1 MTKLPLSLVA
11 AATLALSAS
20 AQQGVP
26 SSWNAQ
32 RLSAATYLIL
42 DPEIQGNPNLITGEQ
57 RAGVLRAM
65 RKDSG
70 DAIKRRYPKATIT
83 TDASAPNVI
92 RVSPAL
98 VAPSALLPW
107 SKLTARLTFAL
118 PEGPKVVM
126 NEQHTLLTVWQHQ
139 ADAANFV
146 FDRLAQKLP

>member
-1 MTKLPLSLVA
+1 MHRPSL
-11 AATLALSAS
+11 TILALTVAVSAS
-20 AQQGVP
+20 AQQNVP
-26 SSWNAQ
+26 ASWNAQ
-32 RLSAATYLIL
+32 RLSAATYVIL

-70 DAIKRRYPKATIT
+70 DAIKRRYPNATIT

-92 RVSPAL
+92 RVSPVL
-98 VAPSALLPW
+98 VAPAALLPW

-118 PEGPKVVM
+118 PEGSRVVM

-139 ADAANFV
+139 TDAANFV